1 MPNKLQGYN
10 LQTKLKRIQDLL
22 DSIDAD
28 AEFPRVLI
36 KKALDMDPN
45 TQYSKIFP
53 LTQKICWKI
62 SEWFL
67 EEHVVGVVG
76 DIVASE
82 KLFTGKDL
90 EEYLGVWDMSDDEWE
105 KIEKGIKENWNSSND
120 NRVDLK

>member
-1 MPNKLQGYN
+1 MQGYN